1 MARFFV
7 ANFAMWKRVKIA
19 LVSDNCE
26 LTENQP
32 MKSKGIALVLLAAL
46 LSQGAA
52 GYTPVKDGVV
62 VRTANGDVR
71 LKVINDKIIRV
82 SATPNDSFPDD
93 ASLVVLPVTTTPV
106 YTISASGD
114 NVNITTSEIKAVV
127 SEKTGAVSFFDK
139 SGKKILQENQSGRTF
154 TPITVEGTSAYSVQQ
169 TFESLNDN
177 EGLYGLGQHQ
187 ANEFNYKGKNEELFQ
202 YNTKVSVPF
211 IVSTDN
217 YGLLWDSYTL
227 CRWGRPDDYKQL
239 GDVFKLYDKNGK
251 PGALTGTYLAADGTE
266 LVRDEPL
273 IYFEHLIRGDLSHV
287 INLPQDFNFWNSHVT
302 FEGELEAEESGEFEF
317 ILYYSGY
324 QTIYIGNKKIVDTR
338 WRTAWNPNSY
348 KFAMN
353 FKKGERVPV
362 KIEWEPNGA
371 VAYCGLRVYAPADP
385 ATKKQISW
393 WGEMQDMIDY
403 YFIYGENM
411 DDVISGYRT
420 LTGKSPIMPKWAMG
434 YWQSREKYNTQ
445 DEVLST
451 VAEFRR
457 RNIPIDNIVIDWLH
471 WPENAWGSHEF
482 DPVRF
487 PQPKQM
493 VDSIHDMNAHVMVS
507 VWPKFY
513 ASTEHFKEFDRNGWM
528 YQGAIR
534 DSIKDWV
541 GPGYL
546 GSFYD
551 AYDPDARKLFWSQM
565 NDHYMPLGIDAW
577 WMDASEPNIRDC
589 TDIQY
594 RKDLTTPTALGPST
608 KYFNAYALM
617 NAEAIYDGQ
626 RGVDPDKR
634 VFLLTRSGFSGLQ
647 RYSTATWS
655 GDIATRW
662 EDMEAQIAA
671 GLNFAVSGI
680 PYWTMDIG
688 GFCVEDRYVDAQK
701 KYEETAEENE
711 DLKEWRELNTRW
723 YQFGAF
729 APLFR
734 AHGQWPFR
742 EVYNIA
748 PEDHPAYKSIVD
760 YTKLRYRMMPY
771 VYSLAGKTYFDDYT
785 IMRPMVMDFTED
797 INTRNLK
804 DQYMFG
810 TAFLVAP
817 VYKYGA
823 RTRDVYFPENE
834 VWYDF
839 YSGKA
844 INGGQTINV
853 EAPYERIP
861 LFVRAGS
868 IVPMGGEIQY
878 ASQISDEPVTILVY
892 AGKDGS
898 FSLYEDEGT
907 NYNYEKGKYSDIPL
921 TYNDKTRTLTIG
933 DRKGSFEGMKKSRD
947 FNIVV
952 IDSLNPIKD
961 AYTAKGKTVKYNGK
975 SVSVKL

>member
-1 MARFFV
+1 MK
-7 ANFAMWKRVKIA
+7 MKRIA
-19 LVSDNCE
+19 LIV
-26 LTENQP
+26 LT
-32 MKSKGIALVLLAAL
+32 ALLAQAA
-46 LSQGAA
+46 GAK
-52 GYTPVKDGVV
+52 GYTPVRKGVV
-62 VRTANGDVR
+62 VNTANGNVR
-71 LKVINDKIIRV
+71 LEVVNDKIIRV
-82 SATPNDSFPDD
+82 SATPARVDFPKD
-93 ASLVVLPVTTTPV
+93 ASLVVVPSKETPKYKVSEKGGSVTVAT
-106 YTISASGD
+106 
-114 NVNITTSEIKAVV
+114 NELRAVV
-127 SEKTGAVSFFDK
+127 SEKTGMVTFYDK
-139 SGKKILQENQSGRTF
+139 QGKKILQENENGRKF
-154 TPITVEGTSAYSVQQ
+154 TPISVEGTNAYTVQQ
-169 TFESLNDN
+169 TFESTNDN

-211 IVSTDN
+211 IVSTEG
-217 YGLLWDSYTL
+217 YGILWDSYSF

-239 GDVFKLYDKNGK
+239 GEVFKLYDKDGK
-251 PGALTGTYLAADGTE
+251 EGALTGTYQPPLPPSGGTSQLATPPTGGKGG
-266 LVRDEPL
+266 LVRREPQ

-287 INLPQDFNFWNSHVT
+287 VNLPKDFNYQGSHVT
-302 FEGELEAEESGEFEF
+302 FEGEIEASETGTFDF

-324 QTIYIGNKKIVDTR
+324 QTIYMGNKKVVDTR

-348 KFAMN
+348 KFSVN
-353 FKKGERVPV
+353 FKKGERVPI
-362 KIEWEPNGA
+362 KIEWEPNGG
-371 VAYCGLRVYAPADP
+371 VAYCGLRVYNPTPADK
-385 ATKKQISW
+385 KKQMSW

-403 YFIYGENM
+403 YFVYGSTM
-411 DDVISGYRT
+411 DDVVSGYRT

-434 YWQSREKYNTQ
+434 YWQSREKYNTRE
-445 DEVLST
+445 EVLST
-451 VAEFRR
+451 VREFRN
-457 RNIPIDNIVIDWLH
+457 RNIPLDNIVIDWLH
-471 WPENAWGSHEF
+471 WSENAWGSHEF

-487 PQPKQM
+487 PQPKTM
-493 VDSIHDMNAHVMVS
+493 VDSIHEMNAHVMVS

-513 ASTEHFKEFDRNGWM
+513 ATTEHFKEFDRNGWM

-551 AYDPDARKLFWSQM
+551 AYNADARKLFWNQM

-589 TDIQY
+589 TDMQY

-626 RGVDPDKR
+626 RGVDHDKR
-634 VFLLTRSGFSGLQ
+634 VFLLTRSGFAGLQ

-688 GFCVEDRYVDAQK
+688 GFCVEDRYVKAQK
-701 KYEETAEENE
+701 LFDKTGEENN

-748 PEDHPAYKSIVD
+748 PENHEAYKSIVG

-771 VYSLAGKTYFDDYT
+771 IYSLAGMTYFDDYT
-785 IMRPMVMDFTED
+785 IMRPMVMDFTTD
-797 INTRNLK
+797 MRTRNIK

-810 TAFLVAP
+810 TAFLVPP

-823 RTRDVYFPENE
+823 RSRQVYFPEGE

-839 YSGKA
+839 YNGKA
-844 INGGQTINV
+844 VKGGQTLEV
-853 EAPYERIP
+853 DAPYERMP
-861 LFVRAGS
+861 LYVRGGS
-868 IVPMGGEIQY
+868 IVPFGGEIQY
-878 ASQISDEPVTILVY
+878 ASEQTDEPVTIVVY
-892 AGKDGS
+892 AGKDGK
-898 FSLYEDEGT
+898 FTLYEDEGT
-907 NYNYEKGKYSDIPL
+907 NYNYEKGEYSMIPL
-921 TYNDKTRTLTIG
+921 SYNDKTRTLTIG
-933 DRKGSFEGMKKSRD
+933 ERKGSFKGMKDVRS
-947 FNIVV
+947 FNIVMV
-952 IDSLNPIKD
+952 D
-961 AYTAKGKTVKYNGK
+961 AEHAVGEAYKAKGKAVEYSGK
-975 SVSVKL
+975 AVNIKL

>member
-1 MARFFV
+1 MSCIRF
-7 ANFAMWKRVKIA
+7 
-19 LVSDNCE
+19 
-26 LTENQP
+26 T
-32 MKSKGIALVLLAAL
+32 
-46 LSQGAA
+46 
-52 GYTPVKDGVV
+52 Y
-62 VRTANGDVR
+62 
-71 LKVINDKIIRV
+71 
-82 SATPNDSFPDD
+82 
-93 ASLVVLPVTTTPV
+93 
-106 YTISASGD
+106 
-114 NVNITTSEIKAVV
+114 
-127 SEKTGAVSFFDK
+127 EK
-139 SGKKILQENQSGRTF
+139 
-154 TPITVEGTSAYSVQQ
+154 
-169 TFESLNDN
+169 
-177 EGLYGLGQHQ
+177 
-187 ANEFNYKGKNEELFQ
+187 
-202 YNTKVSVPF
+202 
-211 IVSTDN
+211 
-217 YGLLWDSYTL
+217 
-227 CRWGRPDDYKQL
+227 
-239 GDVFKLYDKNGK
+239 
-251 PGALTGTYLAADGTE
+251 TYLAADGTE
-266 LVRDEPL
+266 FVREEPV

-287 INLPQDFNFWNSHVT
+287 INLPQNFNFWNSHVT
-302 FEGELEAEESGEFEF
+302 YEGEIEAEESGVFEF

-324 QTIYIGNKKIVDTR
+324 QTIYVGGKKVVDTR

-348 KFAMN
+348 KFSVN
-353 FKKGERVPV
+353 FKKGEKVPV
-362 KIEWEPNGA
+362 KIEWEPNGS
-371 VAYCGLRVYAPADP
+371 VAYCGLRVYAPADS
-385 ATKKQISW
+385 ATKKQMSW

-403 YFIYGENM
+403 YFIYGESM
-411 DDVISGYRT
+411 DDVIAGYRT

-457 RNIPIDNIVIDWLH
+457 RGIPLDNIVIDWLH
-471 WPENAWGSHEF
+471 WSENAWGSHEF

-513 ASTEHFKEFDRNGWM
+513 ATTEHFKEFDRNGWM

-626 RGVDPDKR
+626 RGVEPDKR

-688 GFCVEDRYVDAQK
+688 GFCVEDRYVDAVKAFNESGQ
-701 KYEETAEENE
+701 END

-748 PEDHPAYKSIVD
+748 PEDHLAYKSIVD
-760 YTKLRYRMMPY
+760 YTNLRYRLMPY
-771 VYSLAGKTYFDDYT
+771 IYSLAAMTYFDDYT
-785 IMRPMVMDFTED
+785 IMRPMVMDFTAD
-797 INTRNLK
+797 LNTRDIK

-810 TAFLVAP
+810 PAFLVAP

-823 RTRDVYFPENE
+823 RSRDVYFPGNE

-839 YSGKA
+839 YTGEA
-844 INGGQTINV
+844 VDGGQTKNV
-853 EAPYERIP
+853 AAPYERMP
-861 LFVRAGS
+861 LFVRGGS
-868 IVPMGGEIQY
+868 IIPVGGKIQY
-878 ASQISDEPVTILVY
+878 ASQPTDEPVTIYVY
-892 AGKDGS
+892 AGRDGS
-898 FSLYEDEGT
+898 FNLYDDEGT
-907 NYNYEKGKYSDIPL
+907 NYNYEKGKYSVIPL
-921 TYNDKTRTLTIG
+921 KYDDKARTLNIG
-933 DRKGSFEGMKKSRD
+933 DRKGSFDGMKEKRD
-947 FNIVV
+947 FNVV
-952 IDSLNPIKD
+952 LVDASNPAEGACAPVGK
-961 AYTAKGKTVKYNGK
+961 AVRYTGK
-975 SVSVKL
+975 SVTVKL

>member
-1 MARFFV
+1 M
-7 ANFAMWKRVKIA
+7 
-19 LVSDNCE
+19 
-26 LTENQP
+26 
-32 MKSKGIALVLLAAL
+32 LLSAAL
-46 LSQGAA
+46 AQGAGA
-52 GYTPVKDGVV
+52 ALYNPVEGGIVV
-62 VRTANGDVR
+62 STANGDVR
-71 LKVINDKIIRV
+71 LKVISDKIIRV
-82 SATPNDSFPDD
+82 SATPDDTFPED
-93 ASLVVLPVTTTPV
+93 ASLVVIPVSKTPK
-106 YTISASGD
+106 YTVTEADG
-114 NVNITTSEIKAVV
+114 NVNVTTSEIRASV
-127 SEKTGAVSFFDK
+127 SEMSGAVTFFDK
-139 SGKKILQENQSGRTF
+139 TGKKILQENQEGRTF
-154 TPITVEGTSAYSVQQ
+154 KPINVEGTDGYTVQQ
-169 TFESLNDN
+169 TFVFLNDD

-217 YGLLWDSYTL
+217 YGLLWDSYSL
-227 CRWGRPDDYKQL
+227 CRWGHPDDYKQL
-239 GDVFKLYDKNGK
+239 GEVFRLYDKNGN
-251 PGALTGTYLAADGTE
+251 PGALTGTYRAADGTE
-266 LVRDEPL
+266 LVREEPL

-287 INLPQDFNFWNSHVT
+287 VNLPRGFNFQNSRIT
-302 FEGELEAEESGEFEF
+302 FEGEIEAGESGEYEF

-324 QTIYIGNKKIVDTR
+324 QTIYLGNKKIVDTR

-348 KFAMN
+348 KFPVN
-353 FKKGERVPV
+353 FKKGEKVPV
-362 KIEWEPNGA
+362 RIEWEPNGS

-385 ATKKQISW
+385 ATKKQMSW

-434 YWQSREKYNTQ
+434 YWQSREKYNTRE
-445 DEVLST
+445 EVLST

-457 RNIPIDNIVIDWLH
+457 REIPLDNIVIDWLH

-493 VDSIHDMNAHVMVS
+493 VDSIHGMNAHVMVS

-528 YQGAIR
+528 YRGAIR

-541 GPGYL
+541 GPGYP

-551 AYDPDARKLFWSQM
+551 AYDPEARKLFWSQM

-626 RGVDPDKR
+626 RSVDPDKR

-671 GLNFAVSGI
+671 GLNFAASGI

-688 GFCVEDRYVDAQK
+688 GFCVEDRYVAAQK
-701 KYEETAEENE
+701 EYNKTGKEND

-748 PEDHPAYKSIVD
+748 PEEHPAYKSIVG
-760 YTKLRYRMMPY
+760 YTKLRYRLMPY
-771 VYSLAGKTYFDDYT
+771 IYSLAGMTYFEDYT
-785 IMRPMVMDFTED
+785 IMRPMVMDFTAD
-797 INTRNLK
+797 ANTRDLK

-817 VYKYGA
+817 VYKYGV
-823 RTRDVYFPENE
+823 RNRDVYFPKGET
-834 VWYDF
+834 WYDF
-839 YSGKA
+839 YTGEA
-844 INGGQTINV
+844 VEGGQTRNV
-853 EAPYERIP
+853 AAPYERVP
-861 LFVRAGS
+861 LSVRGGS
-868 IVPMGGEIQY
+868 IVPTGGEIQY
-878 ASQISDEPVTILVY
+878 AAQPSDEPVTILVY
-892 AGKDGS
+892 GGKDGS
-898 FSLYEDEGT
+898 FNLYEDEGT
-907 NYNYEKGKYSDIPL
+907 NYDYEKGEYSVIPL
-921 TYNDKTRTLTIG
+921 TYDNSVRTLTIG
-933 DRKGSFEGMKKSRD
+933 DRRGAFKGMKDNRG
-947 FNIVV
+947 FNVV
-952 IDSLNPIKD
+952 LIDGQHPVGNPLE
-961 AYTAKGKTVKYNGK
+961 AKGRVVSYNGK